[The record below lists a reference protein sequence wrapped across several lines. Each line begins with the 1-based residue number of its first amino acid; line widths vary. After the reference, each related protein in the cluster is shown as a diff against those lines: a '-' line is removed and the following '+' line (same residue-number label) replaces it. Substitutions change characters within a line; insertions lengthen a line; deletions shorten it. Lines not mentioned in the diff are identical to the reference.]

1 MGLAAFACT
10 TRYARTRALSI
21 SLSKEWLR
29 CSTRIET
36 D

>member
-1 MGLAAFACT
+1 MGLAAYAGT

-21 SLSKEWLR
+21 SLPKEWLR
-29 CSTRIET
+29 CSTRTET